1 MRNKVHDQFFTTICL
16 PEWIRTPHIREKFM
30 RDLEYMMKHNVID
43 IRDTIL
49 IPPPPNEGPSFDER
63 LRIATKGKID
73 DFLEDER
80 TAFKKLANERTP
92 SKERD
97 INEKDNNLIQKLNI
111 VAQAVKVE
119 DPPMLPHDQ
128 DELYKN
134 LLENSNEAKSQD
146 HRILIDEIYKVLYL
160 NNENPTIYNVKFW
173 SDHFKIQPAAIRNI
187 FNYLA
192 FPIVDPKDKSI
203 VKLLQFIDVDLL
215 RNKDKLSDM
224 TLEDYKAYLEED
236 YYRRLEIEE
245 REKQQFLEAPTSMR
259 DQFIND
265 PVVQSEFGEEE
276 QRKKFREKIMPISKI
291 EDIMEIGDDIF
302 KQLDEEIKGYVEQY
316 ENERAKK
323 KNHMKY

>member
-1 MRNKVHDQFFTTICL
+1 MRNKVEDDLFTKFTL
-16 PEWIRTPHIREKFM
+16 PVWIRTPHIRNKLM
-30 RDLEYMMKHNVID
+30 QDLEYFMKHNVID

-80 TAFKKLANERTP
+80 EAFKKIANERKP
-92 SKERD
+92 SKKHD
-97 INEKDNNLIQKLNI
+97 INEKDHSLIQKLNI

-128 DELYKN
+128 NELYKQI
-134 LLENSNEAKSQD
+134 LENSNEFKSQD

-173 SDHFKIQPAAIRNI
+173 SKHFKIQPAAIRNI

-192 FPIVDPKDKSI
+192 FPIVDPKNKSI
-203 VKLLQFIDVDLL
+203 TKLLQFIDVDLL
-215 RNKDKLSDM
+215 RNKEKLADM
-224 TLEDYKAYLEED
+224 TIEDYKSYLEED

-245 REKQQFLEAPTSMR
+245 KEKQLYLEAPTSMR
-259 DQFIND
+259 DQFINN
-265 PVVQSEFGEEE
+265 PVIQFEFGEEE
-276 QRKKFREKIMPISKI
+276 QRGRFREKIMPVSKI
-291 EDIMEIGDDIF
+291 EDIMETGDDIF

-316 ENERAKK
+316 QNERAKK